1 MIRLLS
7 AIIICFAYL
16 GVSFSQS
23 FSVIG
28 LPDTQSYINLGEPDD
43 SAKWMSQVW
52 WIHDNY
58 IDSNIV
64 FVSHFGDVT
73 DGNTIKEWQ
82 FADTGFRVIEAIEL
96 PYGICPG
103 NHDRTYSDGAFRY
116 ENYFDYFGSR
126 RFSGRDYY
134 QASYGKWDEYNLQFF
149 DAAGMEFMVLHLTY
163 SAQPPG
169 IAWADSVLKANPNR
183 RAILTSHNI
192 ANYDPGQDTAI
203 FDYSGQLIY
212 DGLKDNPNL
221 FLMLCGHYHDAQR
234 ATRRMDSFNGSVIQ
248 TQMANYQ
255 GLNGHIRILKFV
267 PEKDTVYVTSYSPL
281 YRTFLTDPDNQF
293 AFYYDMDTVPA
304 ENDIRIPTLT
314 DAVIETSNPS
324 FLTLT
329 FDQPLIEIAPPL
341 SSFEV
346 KVNSAPTAIE
356 LISITGTEVK
366 LLLSSPVVYG
376 DAVTVAYTKPSKNPL
391 QTSAGGQAASF
402 TAQNVTNNV
411 NALLPVYVSSVVDDA
426 SPSALTLTFNM
437 SLANIVPA
445 TSAFSVM
452 VNLTAR
458 TISSVAI
465 SGTKVTLTLPSP
477 VEYGDA
483 VTVAYTKPSTNPLQ
497 ASAGGQAASFS
508 GRSVT
513 NNCTPP
519 ENKKPAVS
527 ISSPTKSESF
537 TAPAVITIDAI
548 ASDPDGSIVKVEFYN
563 DANKLGEKASY
574 PYFFVS
580 IRSGTC

>member
-1 MIRLLS
+1 
-7 AIIICFAYL
+7 
-16 GVSFSQS
+16 
-23 FSVIG
+23 
-28 LPDTQSYINLGEPDD
+28 
-43 SAKWMSQVW
+43 
-52 WIHDNY
+52 
-58 IDSNIV
+58 
-64 FVSHFGDVT
+64 
-73 DGNTIKEWQ
+73 
-82 FADTGFRVIEAIEL
+82 
-96 PYGICPG
+96 
-103 NHDRTYSDGAFRY
+103 
-116 ENYFDYFGSR
+116 
-126 RFSGRDYY
+126 
-134 QASYGKWDEYNLQFF
+134 
-149 DAAGMEFMVLHLTY
+149 
-163 SAQPPG
+163 
-169 IAWADSVLKANPNR
+169 
-183 RAILTSHNI
+183 
-192 ANYDPGQDTAI
+192 
-203 FDYSGQLIY
+203 
-212 DGLKDNPNL
+212 
-221 FLMLCGHYHDAQR
+221 
-234 ATRRMDSFNGSVIQ
+234 
-248 TQMANYQ
+248 
-255 GLNGHIRILKFV
+255 
-267 PEKDTVYVTSYSPL
+267 
-281 YRTFLTDPDNQF
+281 
-293 AFYYDMDTVPA
+293 
-304 ENDIRIPTLT
+304 
-314 DAVIETSNPS
+314 
-324 FLTLT
+324 
-329 FDQPLIEIAPPL
+329 
-341 SSFEV
+341 
-346 KVNSAPTAIE
+346 
-356 LISITGTEVK
+356 
-366 LLLSSPVVYG
+366 
-376 DAVTVAYTKPSKNPL
+376 
-391 QTSAGGQAASF
+391 
-402 TAQNVTNNV
+402 
-411 NALLPVYVSSVVDDA
+411 VYVSSVVDDA